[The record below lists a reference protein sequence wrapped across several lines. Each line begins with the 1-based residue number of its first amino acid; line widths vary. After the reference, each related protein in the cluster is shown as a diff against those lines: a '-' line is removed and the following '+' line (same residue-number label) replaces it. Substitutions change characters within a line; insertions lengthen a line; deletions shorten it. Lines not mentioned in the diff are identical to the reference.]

1 MDNITSD
8 DVTSVTD
15 SELDHITTTCERC
28 QFPFTYDENNES
40 HVELIYYSWS
50 YDEGTKTHSA
60 YFCDNCTTTCSV
72 CDEITPI
79 IQGYEYNDFYF
90 SGMCKSCSEEH
101 RSCDSCGDVVHVD
114 HSYYIAGDD
123 TLCYGCRERMAS
135 WCSECDQFEY
145 NSDLCSPHD
154 DNIHGYSYKPQPYF
168 HGTDEANPML
178 HFGFELEVEAK
189 SADLSSGAELMVDS
203 WGDFVYL
210 KEDSSINF
218 GFEIVTHPATL
229 SYLQN
234 EVDWR
239 VITRLRDLGFRSW
252 DTSTCGLHVHI
263 DRRAFRD
270 RTHIMAMTYLLNN
283 NLKLSQRIAGRNS
296 DYGRIGDDCKHDNV
310 RTLKASYARGRGGER
325 YMAINLQNSSTI
337 EIRMFKGSLKVE
349 RILSALEY
357 CHALVVYSKD
367 IRSGVQAKDMLRPEE
382 FASWIR
388 KQGKYPNLVQY
399 LPDFEPSNTTEMEE

>member
-1 MDNITSD
+1 MDDEINAEVSTAESGEITFN
-8 DVTSVTD
+8 TMQRCN
-15 SELDHITTTCERC
+15 TCEEWMEYNPDDPE
-28 QFPFTYDENNES
+28 QAVMTTGTWIPNEG
-40 HVELIYYSWS
+40 VRYLDVYTCGMCAI
-50 YDEGTKTHSA
+50 
-60 YFCDNCTTTCSV
+60 NCTECGDRTANLV
-72 CDEITPI
+72 
-79 IQGYEYNDFYF
+79 GYHFNVWYF
-90 SGMCKSCSEEH
+90 PGMCTSCSEQH
-101 RSCDSCGDVVHVD
+101 RACEECQDVIHEDDGNIIGSDTIMCNPCTSRHATWCEQCD
-114 HSYYIAGDD
+114 
-123 TLCYGCRERMAS
+123 R
-135 WCSECDQFEY
+135 FEW
-145 NSDLCSPHD
+145 NQDLCSPHD
-154 DNIHGYSYKPQPYF
+154 DNIHSYGYKPQPMF

-178 HFGFELEVEAK
+178 HFGFELEVEARR
-189 SADLSSGAELMVDS
+189 AELSEGAELMVNG

-210 KEDSSINF
+210 KEDSSIDF

-270 RTHIMAMTYLLNN
+270 RTHIMAMSYLLNN
-283 NLKLSQRIAGRNS
+283 NRTLSERIAGRNS
-296 DYGRIGDDCKHDNV
+296 DYGIIGTTCKRDNV
-310 RTLKASYARGRGGER
+310 WTLKNYGRGRGGER
-325 YMAINLQNSSTI
+325 YMAINLQNTSTI

-357 CHALVVYSKD
+357 CHALVQYSKD
-367 IRSGVQAKDMLRPEE
+367 IRSGTHAKDMLRPEE

-399 LPDFEPSNTTEMEE
+399 LPDFEPSNTTEVEE